1 MSHIAMGSWEILV
14 DIIGLCIC
22 STTILYLVMTR
33 VKNIRVKN
41 HDNHLAGEDRET
53 FIRFDDEMLGQL
65 IKQQS
70 EKAFERIS
78 HILKKEQISL
88 LELIEERRTAKLE
101 KPAKKMPDPCPV
113 SNRYDDV
120 GMMTGQGL
128 SVEEI
133 SEKTKIPRGE
143 IALIVKLRNRGKAN
157 ILDLCERSP
166 SILF

>member
-1 MSHIAMGSWEILV
+1 MSYIEMGSWEILV
-14 DIIGLCIC
+14 DIIGLFIC
-22 STTILYLVMTR
+22 GITMLYLVMTR
-33 VKNIRVKN
+33 VKNKRVKKHYN
-41 HDNHLAGEDRET
+41 RLAGKDRET
-53 FIRFDDEMLGQL
+53 LIRFDDEMLGQL

-101 KPAKKMPDPCPV
+101 KPAKEMPDPCPV

-120 GMMTGQGL
+120 VMLTGQGL

-133 SEKTKIPRGE
+133 SEETKIPRGE
-143 IALIVKLRNRGKAN
+143 VALIEKLRNRGKAN
-157 ILDLCERSP
+157 ILNL
-166 SILF
+166 